1 MEQFASPLSSAVDPA
16 LSRREALAR
25 LCKASAVTGLSLS
38 GLAACGG
45 GKGDSAAAAAQEGQ
59 SEEALAAQADR
70 TDGLPRPATF
80 ASGLVQPWGL
90 AFLPDGEMLVTEKA
104 GRLRRVGSG
113 GQLSAAL
120 NGLPDVADVDQGGLL
135 DVAVDNR
142 GDGEIRV
149 FLTWTERDASGAM
162 GVAVAR
168 GRLAGDGV
176 RDVQVILRAGPK
188 AAPSTS
194 PINFGARLVV
204 APDDTLFVTI
214 GDRSENNQ
222 HDVAQQLNSHL
233 GKVLRIRQDGSAPA
247 DNPFAGERGALPEIW
262 SIGHRN
268 PQGAALRPGSGEL
281 WISEH
286 GPQGGDEINFVQ
298 RGRNYG
304 WPRISYGCDYGARP
318 VDTCT
323 VVGGATRAPGME
335 QPETWWAPISM
346 APSGLAF
353 CDGRM
358 FPEFKGNLFA
368 GALRG
373 RSLWRMELNGQQVA
387 SRSRL
392 YGEMGE
398 RIRDVRQGPDG
409 ALYLLTDN
417 RAGRI
422 LRIAR

>member
-1 MEQFASPLSSAVDPA
+1 MEQLARPLSASIDAA
-16 LSRREALAR
+16 LSRRQALAR
-25 LCKASAVTGLSLS
+25 LCKASALTGLSLS

-45 GKGDSAAAAAQEGQ
+45 GKSDSAATPQDMQTEDAQAAE
-59 SEEALAAQADR
+59 ADR
-70 TDGLPRPATF
+70 TAGLPSPTTFADGL
-80 ASGLVQPWGL
+80 VHPWGL
-90 AFLPDGEMLVTEKA
+90 AFLPEGEMLVTERA
-104 GRLRRVGSG
+104 GRLRRVGAG

-120 NGLPDVADVDQGGLL
+120 AGLPDVADIDQGGLL
-135 DVAVDNR
+135 DVAVDTQS
-142 GDGEIRV
+142 DGEIRV

-168 GRLAGDGV
+168 GRLAGDAL
-176 RDVQVILRAGPK
+176 RDVQIILHAGPK
-188 AAPSTS
+188 AAPATAS
-194 PINFGARLVV
+194 INFGARLVV
-204 APDDTLFVTI
+204 APNDTLFVTI

-222 HDVAQQLNSHL
+222 RDVAQQLNSHL
-233 GKVLRIRQDGSAPA
+233 GKVLRIRQDGGAPS
-247 DNPFAGERGALPEIW
+247 DNPFLGRRGALPEIW

-298 RGRNYG
+298 RGHNYG

-318 VDTCT
+318 IDGCT
-323 VVGGATRAPGME
+323 VVGGATHAPGME

-373 RSLWRMELNGQQVA
+373 KALWRMVLSGQQVV
-387 SRSRL
+387 SRSEL
-392 YGEMGE
+392 YGGLGE

-409 ALYLLTDN
+409 AMYLLTDN
-417 RAGRI
+417 SAGRI

>member
-1 MEQFASPLSSAVDPA
+1 VH
-16 LSRREALAR
+16 
-25 LCKASAVTGLSLS
+25 
-38 GLAACGG
+38 
-45 GKGDSAAAAAQEGQ
+45 
-59 SEEALAAQADR
+59 
-70 TDGLPRPATF
+70 
-80 ASGLVQPWGL
+80 PWGL
-90 AFLPDGEMLVTEKA
+90 AFLPGEEMLVTERA

-120 NGLPDVADVDQGGLL
+120 AGLPDVADIDQGGLL
-135 DVAVDNR
+135 DVAVDTQS
-142 GDGEIRV
+142 DGEIRV

-162 GVAVAR
+162 GVVVAR
-168 GRLAGDGV
+168 GRLAGDAL
-176 RDVQVILRAGPK
+176 RDVQIILRAGPK
-188 AAPSTS
+188 AAPATAS
-194 PINFGARLVV
+194 INFGARLVA
-204 APDDTLFVTI
+204 APGDTLFVTI
-214 GDRSENNQ
+214 GDRSENDQ
-222 HDVAQQLNSHL
+222 RDVAQQLNSHL
-233 GKVLRIRQDGSAPA
+233 GKVLRIRQDGGVPS
-247 DNPFAGERGALPEIW
+247 DNPFVGRRGALPEIW

-286 GPQGGDEINFVQ
+286 GPQGGDEINFIQ
-298 RGRNYG
+298 RGHNYG

-318 VDTCT
+318 VDGCK
-323 VVGGATRAPGME
+323 VVGGATSAPGME

-373 RSLWRMELNGQQVA
+373 KALWRMELSGQKVV
-387 SRSRL
+387 SRSEL
-392 YGEMGE
+392 YGGLGE

-409 ALYLLTDN
+409 AMYLLTDN
-417 RAGRI
+417 SAGRI